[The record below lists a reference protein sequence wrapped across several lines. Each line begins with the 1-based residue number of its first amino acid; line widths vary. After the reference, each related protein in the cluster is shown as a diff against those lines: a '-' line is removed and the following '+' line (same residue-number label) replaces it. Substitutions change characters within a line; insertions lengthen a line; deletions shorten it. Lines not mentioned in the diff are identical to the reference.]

1 MTIFEMLI
9 YAVFVLTV
17 SIIVGTTAGF
27 VTYHLLSAIFLENIS
42 NKKKSDCPIK
52 QHEQEF

>member
-1 MTIFEMLI
+1 MLI

-27 VTYHLLSAIFLENIS
+27 VTYHLLSAFFLENLS